1 MRIYQNELLF
11 INNMYNLNWKNTNLL
26 DGIIVYDDVLNKYYA
41 YGSQDETYS
50 TRNYLRTSDDGINWE
65 DYGSLSGDLFRTSI
79 NGMTA
84 GYYNSARRF
93 VAIGTGYGTTTT
105 GLYVST
111 SSDFITWTT
120 PTKNSNLSR
129 AADCY
134 GVAYGNNI
142 YIALVSSNQIS
153 TSSNGTSWTVPAQFI
168 TGDYDYDAN
177 TITFFDNKF
186 WITKGSGKVY
196 SSTNGTTW
204 ELITTI
210 INPNNSVNWNSITSF
225 NGVYLAVGV
234 SYSGQDTTFYYSV
247 SFDLINW
254 VSPIINNNLSLKLL
268 KTNNKIIN
276 YSDSIKRNI
285 QYFTPL
291 YLTF

>member
-26 DGIIVYDDVLNKYYA
+26 DGLIVYDDVLNKYYA
-41 YGSQDETYS
+41 YGSRDADFAV
-50 TRNYLRTSDDGINWE
+50 RNYLRISDDGINWE

-129 AADCY
+129 ADDCY

-142 YIALVSSNQIS
+142 FIALVSSNQIS

-177 TITFFDNKF
+177 DITFFDNKF
-186 WITKGSGKVY
+186 WITRGSGKVY

-210 INPNNSVNWNSITSF
+210 INPNNSVDWTSITSF
-225 NGVYLAVGV
+225 NGIYLAVGDTVV
-234 SYSGQDTTFYYSV
+234 SNSRQTVYSL
-247 SFDLINW
+247 SFDLANW
-254 VSPIINNNLSLKLL
+254 ITPIINNNLSFYLL
-268 KTNNKIIN
+268 KSNNKIIN
-276 YSDSIKRNI
+276 YSYGIKRYV

>member
-41 YGSQDETYS
+41 YGSQDAAYRV
-50 TRNYLRTSDDGINWE
+50 RNYLRTSDDGINWE

-93 VAIGTGYGTTTT
+93 VAIGTGYGATTT

-129 AADCY
+129 TADCY

-142 YIALVSSNQIS
+142 FIALVSSNQIS
-153 TSSNGTSWTVPAQFI
+153 TSSNGTSWTVPTQFK

-186 WITKGSGKVY
+186 WITKGSGEVY

-204 ELITTI
+204 ELLTTI
-210 INPNNSVNWNSITSF
+210 INPNNSIDWTSITSF
-225 NGVYLAVGV
+225 NGIYLAVGV
-234 SYSGQDTTFYYSV
+234 SYSGQDTIFYYSV